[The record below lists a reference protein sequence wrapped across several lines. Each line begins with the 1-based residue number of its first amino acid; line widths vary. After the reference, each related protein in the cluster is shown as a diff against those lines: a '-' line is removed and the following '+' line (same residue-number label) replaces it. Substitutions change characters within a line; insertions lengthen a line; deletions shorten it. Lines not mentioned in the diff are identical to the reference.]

1 MTFGLMVL
9 FLYGIRNGQ
18 ASIMAANGITL
29 VLALVIL
36 GMKLG
41 YR

>member
-1 MTFGLMVL
+1 MVW

-18 ASIMAANGITL
+18 ASIMAENSITL

-36 GMKLG
+36 GMKLR